1 MSECQA
7 FRFLSSFL
15 FAYHLPGEPMN
26 TFKDKTGTFRISR
39 MEFESLQRLCN
50 YEVLNLSEAIRLAIR
65 EAAQRRGLWNAPE
78 ASQNGHTSQPEA
90 LQGAESEGS
99 V

>member
-1 MSECQA
+1 
-7 FRFLSSFL
+7 
-15 FAYHLPGEPMN
+15 MN

-65 EAAQRRGLWNAPE
+65 EAAQRRGLWRDYNGAAIEQE
-78 ASQNGHTSQPEA
+78 ASQEA
-90 LQGAESEGS
+90 ETERM

>member
-1 MSECQA
+1 MSDSTRTVKTYRA
-7 FRFLSSFL
+7 S
-15 FAYHLPGEPMN
+15 PGEQA
-26 TFKDKTGTFRISR
+26 I
-39 MEFESLQRLCN
+39 LQRLCSF
-50 YEVLNLSEAIRLAIR
+50 EKLTASESIRLAIR
-65 EAAQRRGLWNAPE
+65 EAAQRRGLWNAPD